1 MRSNVCKRTPLDILH
16 NYMTNETTFGHNYP
30 DSDKP
35 VTVSLTQLLALP
47 RRDRDVKINKRM
59 KEIVHSE
66 VLKNYLVARAQSYDD
81 FLTLR
86 RTLSYQYGVLQCL
99 NYTLS
104 VPTELGKFML
114 DLRTGAISVY
124 ALNFNPNPEKL
135 SPFAIRFSKN
145 FLELFGRTYINS
157 GVLPA
162 FLATADALTNNKY
175 LLLTQIELPGLP
187 FAALRR
193 AVEAAGGEQERP
205 LLAAGRHQRGLRAR
219 GEADAAG
226 GEGRPQQRRAIR
238 PQVLVL
244 MMLMLLML

>member
-1 MRSNVCKRTPLDILH
+1 
-16 NYMTNETTFGHNYP
+16 
-30 DSDKP
+30 
-35 VTVSLTQLLALP
+35 
-47 RRDRDVKINKRM
+47 M

-66 VLKNYLVARAQSYDD
+66 VLKKYLVARAQSYDD

-124 ALNFNPNPEKL
+124 ALTFNSSPEKL

-157 GVLPA
+157 GILPA
-162 FLATADALTNNKY
+162 FLATADALTNSKY
-175 LLLTQIELPGLP
+175 FLLTQIELPGLP
-187 FAALRR
+187 DAALRR
-193 AVEAAGGEQERP
+193 AVQAAGGGEERP
-205 LLAAGRHQRGLRAR
+205 LLAAERHQRGLRAR
-219 GEADAAG
+219 READAAG
-226 GEGRPQQRRAIR
+226 GEGGAQQRRALR
-238 PQVLVL
+238 TQVLVL
-244 MMLMLLML
+244 MIVHEYHCSLLAHAAQVQRLGLERVGQLAGGLDDLRGGAVTMSQDFSVSLMAFSSSISWRSFSRM